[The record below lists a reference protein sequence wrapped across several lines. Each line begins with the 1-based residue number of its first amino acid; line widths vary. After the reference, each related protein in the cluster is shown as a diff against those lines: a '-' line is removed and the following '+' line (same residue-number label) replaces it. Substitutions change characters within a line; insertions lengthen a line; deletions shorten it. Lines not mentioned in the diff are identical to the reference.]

1 MINQIKNY
9 YNDKIRPN
17 LRDVRFIGLMVFLFI
32 MLLVT
37 WSGVKSVQTNY
48 ELQKQI
54 TYLQQQNDL
63 QKLKNDNLRLKNSYY
78 STNQYVELS
87 ARQNFGLQ
95 ASGETEVI
103 IPKSVALRQLIT
115 LSDDQNAEISIGS
128 QSAWQKH
135 FEEWINFFMNR

>member
-37 WSGVKSVQTNY
+37 WSGIKSVQTNY

-87 ARQNFGLQ
+87 GRQNFGLQ

-115 LSDDQNAEISIGS
+115 LSDDQNSQISIGS

-135 FEEWINFFMNR
+135 FEEWMNFFMNR

>member
-17 LRDVRFIGLMVFLFI
+17 LRDIRFLGLIVFLVI

-54 TYLQQQNDL
+54 AFLSQQNDL
-63 QKLKNDNLRLKNSYY
+63 QKLKNDNIRLQNNYY
-78 STNQYVELS
+78 STNQYIELS

-95 ASGETEVI
+95 ANGETEVI
-103 IPKSVALRQLIT
+103 IPKSVALKQLIT
-115 LSDDQNAEISIGS
+115 LANDQSTDISVGS
-128 QSAWQKH
+128 QSAWQKN